1 MGQETKQVVAYDLRS
16 FNRAITSDDTQKY
29 LQQVLGERKGS
40 FVNNLTALVANNANL
55 QRCEPYT
62 VMFAAMKATAL
73 DLPLDGSLSFAHVI
87 PYNNKKKGITEAQFQ
102 IGWRGLKQLALRTGQ
117 YKAINTTD
125 VREGELVRRNRL
137 TGEMEFSFIE
147 DDKKRLETPVIGY
160 VSYFRLHNGYESTF
174 YMSKE
179 EVEKHAKRYSETYRS
194 KEDWVVQSS
203 RWTTDFDAMAMKTV
217 TKLNLSKNGV
227 MSVEMRDAIKAD
239 QSIIR
244 ADGVYDY
251 TDNPQQSE
259 IDAEKA
265 QDVAKKFADFSEEE

>member
-40 FVNNLTALVANNANL
+40 FVNNLTALVANNASL

-73 DLPLDGSLSFAHVI
+73 DLPLDGALSFAHVI
-87 PYNNKKKGITEAQFQ
+87 PYNNKKRGITEAQFQ

-117 YKAINTTD
+117 YKVINTTD
-125 VREGELVRRNRL
+125 VREGEIVHRNRL
-137 TGEMEFSFIE
+137 SGEMVFNFIE
-147 DDKKRLETPVIGY
+147 DENKRLETPIIGY

-194 KEDWVVQSS
+194 KEEWVVQSS

-217 TKLNLSKNGV
+217 TKLNISKNGV

-239 QSIIR
+239 QSVIHSN
-244 ADGVYDY
+244 GEYEYV
-251 TDNPQQSE
+251 DNVQQVE
-259 IDAEKA
+259 VDEKKA
-265 QDVAKKFADFSEEE
+265 QDVAKKFADFQQDE